1 VPGREL
7 LLYQPG
13 RRRGT
18 WNEQMVPGEYA
29 VHYSNFAGRS
39 VYSEPYCTVFEGLAN
54 ATAYAEGQVLI
65 QPDLRCTIYDHEGF
79 GKPPIEDIR
88 GVAFRE
94 KDGLFSEIPALGRF
108 DTFLRWPHLD
118 RDRLEYGLCSL
129 MAGDDWHP
137 TYHPRNGTPGDGGRD
152 HL

>member
-1 VPGREL
+1 
-7 LLYQPG
+7 
-13 RRRGT
+13 
-18 WNEQMVPGEYA
+18 MVPGEYA

-94 KDGLFSEIPALGRF
+94 KDGLSPRFRRWVGSILFFGGLILTEIDWSTDFALSWPAMIG
-108 DTFLRWPHLD
+108 T
-118 RDRLEYGLCSL
+118 RLIIPG
-129 MAGDDWHP
+129 MALLAMEAVIIFEA
-137 TYHPRNGTPGDGGRD
+137 RRKQS
-152 HL
+152 